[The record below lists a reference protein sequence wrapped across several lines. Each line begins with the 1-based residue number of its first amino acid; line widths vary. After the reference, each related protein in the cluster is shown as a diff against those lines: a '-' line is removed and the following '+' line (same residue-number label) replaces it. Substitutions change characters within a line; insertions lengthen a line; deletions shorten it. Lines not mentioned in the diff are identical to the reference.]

1 MVASGVPRPNAFDFG
16 TEDQD
21 IHQAL
26 LAMAETLTTVK
37 DYLNFFVNDLWENMV
52 NHLIYNTYHEYF
64 SLVFIMNLL
73 APVRYFYL
81 S

>member
-26 LAMAETLTTVK
+26 LAMAETLTT
-37 DYLNFFVNDLWENMV
+37 
-52 NHLIYNTYHEYF
+52 
-64 SLVFIMNLL
+64 
-73 APVRYFYL
+73 
-81 S
+81 